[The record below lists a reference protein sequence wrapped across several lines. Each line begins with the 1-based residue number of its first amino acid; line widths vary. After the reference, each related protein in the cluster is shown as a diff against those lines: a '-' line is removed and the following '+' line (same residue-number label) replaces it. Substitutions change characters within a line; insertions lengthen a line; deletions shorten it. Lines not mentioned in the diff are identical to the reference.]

1 MQTFLPL
8 LFVYDEDKTLLENL
22 QDYFAKVASMMD
34 RQRTG
39 KQRVEA
45 MQLLDVL
52 LSRKPLS
59 SWKNHPA
66 TKMWSPWPE
75 ALKLYH
81 NMFIQEWIKRGY
93 KNTMKL
99 EKIDE
104 NKIEEQGV
112 PEFLTNRHFIERM
125 QANLLSKDVDFY
137 GEYGWQVQPTTG
149 YFWLV
154 EGKYHLVI
162 DKKKTEFD
170 LSGDEPLTLAP
181 LPSPLCRRPVAP
193 SVNIRSNPVKR
204 VQRRTCIPL
213 SEYDNYKKSIKQT

>member
-8 LFVYDEDKTLLENL
+8 FFIYDEDKTLLENL
-22 QDYFAKVASMMD
+22 QDYFAEVASIMD

-52 LSRKPLS
+52 LARKPLS

-81 NMFIQEWIKRGY
+81 NMFIKEWIRRGY
-93 KNTMKL
+93 KNTMRL

-104 NKIEEQGV
+104 KKLEEQGI
-112 PEFLTNRHFIERM
+112 PQFLTNKHFIERM
-125 QANLLSKDVDFY
+125 QANLLHKDIEFY
-137 GEYGWQVQPTTG
+137 GEYGW
-149 YFWLV
+149 
-154 EGKYHLVI
+154 
-162 DKKKTEFD
+162 
-170 LSGDEPLTLAP
+170 
-181 LPSPLCRRPVAP
+181 
-193 SVNIRSNPVKR
+193 
-204 VQRRTCIPL
+204 
-213 SEYDNYKKSIKQT
+213 